1 MRRLFYCTSVSV
13 VATVLV
19 VGIFAS
25 TANASHKANHV
36 GPGWHY
42 TLNLNAV
49 EKGKTAD
56 MTGSDRHTIF
66 VAFSPTNGTV
76 VSRIY
81 LREGDFQVC
90 DGNAFDPAFDCAGNQ
105 IAVQGATFQL
115 PNNTCTDVAGVCN
128 PTTLT
133 CTAGTVGLPCAANSD
148 CDASCA
154 IVNPEFTCYE
164 VFIRELGGPCTPL
177 IDTDGDGI
185 ADACATLK
193 TCGIEDLGPDGIAGT
208 ADDTVVCSTESVLL
222 VRDKGKPRW
231 ENVTAELTSLCLD
244 TDLNG
249 TCDTRVEL
257 FENDFE
263 EIFWQFTNTHLRRAQ
278 IRFYPT
284 DGDPCG
290 VKS

>member
-1 MRRLFYCTSVSV
+1 MAKRYSGVCM
-13 VATVLV
+13 VALAMVLV

-25 TANASHKANHV
+25 AANAKPPV

-76 VSRIY
+76 TSRIY
-81 LREGDFQVC
+81 LREGEFQVC
-90 DGNAFDPAFDCAGNQ
+90 DGNAFDAAYDCDGNK

-115 PNNTCTDVAGVCN
+115 PNNNCTDVAGVCDVE
-128 PTTLT
+128 TLV
-133 CTAGTVGLPCAANSD
+133 CTAGTVGLPCTVNSD

-154 IVNPEFTCYE
+154 ITNPEFTCYN
-164 VFIRELGGPCTPL
+164 VFIRELGGPCAKL
-177 IDTDGDGI
+177 IDTNGDGI
-185 ADACATLK
+185 PDACATLQ
-193 TCGIEDLGPDGIAGT
+193 TCGIEDVGADGIAGT
-208 ADDTVVCSTESVLL
+208 PDDTVVCSTESVLL
-222 VRDKGKPRW
+222 VRDKGRPRW
-231 ENVTAELTSLCLD
+231 DNVTAELTSLCLD

-249 TCDTRVEL
+249 QCDTRVEL

-263 EIFWQFTNTHLRRAQ
+263 EVFWEFTNTKLRRAQ

-284 DGDPCG
+284 AGDPCG
-290 VKS
+290 VKSR

>member
-13 VATVLV
+13 MATVLV

-25 TANASHKANHV
+25 TANAAKDNFV

-66 VAFSPTNGTV
+66 VAFSPNNGTV

-90 DGNAFDPAFDCAGNQ
+90 DGNAFDPAYDCDKNQ

-115 PNNTCTDVAGVCN
+115 PNNACTDVAGVCDGGV
-128 PTTLT
+128 
-133 CTAGTVGLPCAANSD
+133 CTAGTEGLACVVNSD

-154 IVNPEFTCYE
+154 IVNPEFTCYN

-177 IDTDGDGI
+177 IDTDGDGV
-185 ADACATLK
+185 ADACATLQ
-193 TCGIEDLGPDGIAGT
+193 TCGIEDLGDDGIAGT
-208 ADDTVVCSTESVLL
+208 ADDTVVCSTESVVL

-231 ENVTAELTSLCLD
+231 DNVTAELTSLCLD